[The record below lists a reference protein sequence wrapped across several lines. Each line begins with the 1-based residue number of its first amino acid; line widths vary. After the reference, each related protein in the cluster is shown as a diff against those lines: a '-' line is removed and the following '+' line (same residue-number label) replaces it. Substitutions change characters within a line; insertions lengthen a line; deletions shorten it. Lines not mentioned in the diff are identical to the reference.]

1 MINYIGLLLC
11 AGLLCLVGCRGVMK
25 DDAPIAPPPVKQP
38 EKEFSGK
45 HDAKAPDSAMET
57 LFRVTTGTNSPE
69 AASTQK
75 RINVNKLI
83 MPGET
88 ASRFLSS
95 DCFVTRW
102 NVLGPFIYDP
112 EISKPDE
119 LSELV
124 HTPFMEDE
132 KSLAGVEK
140 PANPNVGWQLV
151 RFESNKYPGEID
163 LSKLFNGKA
172 AHAAAYAVTYLDC
185 AEPASNL
192 TLYTGGSGFLK
203 VWINRKL
210 VHTYNQAPR
219 EGKWDQDTVKGIKL
233 QQGFNQIVVKTVSA
247 GGDNWNF
254 YFRLAAENDLP
265 LKFQPE

>member
-11 AGLLCLVGCRGVMK
+11 AGLLCVAGCRGVMQ

-38 EKEFSGK
+38 EKEFNGK
-45 HDAKAPDSAMET
+45 HDAKAPESAMET
-57 LFRVTTGTNSPE
+57 LFTITTGVNPNP
-69 AASTQK
+69 AVTQQ
-75 RINVNKLI
+75 RININKLI
-83 MPGET
+83 MPDST

-112 EISKPDE
+112 EISKPEE
-119 LSELV
+119 LSELI
-124 HTPFMEDE
+124 HKSFAEDE
-132 KSLAGVEK
+132 KNLTGVEK
-140 PANPNVGWQLV
+140 TGNPNVGWQLV

-163 LSKLFNGKA
+163 LSKLFNGKVR
-172 AHAAAYAVTYLDC
+172 HAAAYAVTYLNC
-185 AEPASNL
+185 AEPTSNL

-203 VWINRKL
+203 VWINHKL
-210 VHTYNQAPR
+210 VHTYNQTPR

-233 QQGFNQIVVKTVSA
+233 QQGFNQIVVKTVST
-247 GGDNWNF
+247 GDEWNF